1 MVKKDFFAVLAAA
14 ALALSPAIGLAQDA
28 TVKKGGLEATGT
40 GEPATVAQA
49 AEESEGEFEPALGLL
64 LLPAGG
70 GIAAGLLLGDG
81 DGDDGGTSTS
91 TATATTE

>member
-1 MVKKDFFAVLAAA
+1 MVKNNVFAVLAAA
-14 ALALSPAIGLAQDA
+14 VFALSPTFALAQDA
-28 TVKKGGLEATGT
+28 TVKKGSLEATGT

-70 GIAAGLLLGDG
+70 GVAAGLLLGNGNG
-81 DGDDGGTSTS
+81 DGDSTS
-91 TATATTE
+91 TASSTTE

>member
-14 ALALSPAIGLAQDA
+14 AVALSPTFALAQDA
-28 TVKKGGLEATGT
+28 TVKKGNLEATGT
-40 GEPATVAQA
+40 GDAATVAQA

-70 GIAAGLLLGDG
+70 GIAAGLLLGGG
-81 DGDDGGTSTS
+81 DGGGDGGPSTPTST
-91 TATATTE
+91 TE

>member
-1 MVKKDFFAVLAAA
+1 MFKKDFFAVLAAA

-81 DGDDGGTSTS
+81 DGDDGTSTS